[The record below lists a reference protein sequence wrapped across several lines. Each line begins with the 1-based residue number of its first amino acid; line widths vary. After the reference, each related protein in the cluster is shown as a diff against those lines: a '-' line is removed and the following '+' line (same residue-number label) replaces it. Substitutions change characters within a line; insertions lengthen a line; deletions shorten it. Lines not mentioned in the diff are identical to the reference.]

1 MNIKKTLA
9 VVGSGLLSLPVA
21 HAEGTTPTVDVSAAE
36 GSVDAIGTAISGLLT
51 GKVMTNVLIIIGA
64 GLAIGMVF
72 LAVRWLLKGGKAA
85 AK

>member
-9 VVGSGLLSLPVA
+9 VVGSGLLSLPVVFA
-21 HAEGTTPTVDVSAAE
+21 QASTPTVDVTAAE
-36 GSVDAIGTAISGLLT
+36 GSVDAIGTAVSGLLT

-72 LAVRWLLKGGKAA
+72 LAVRWLLKGGKVAA
-85 AK
+85 R